1 MIVRSACCLHSGRGQ
16 LRCPKT
22 SAWSLEQQLFYFMR
36 STRRASNGVEIGR
49 MAMHP
54 VSRAV
59 RAGGMAIFSSDRT
72 SQPEVGFGF
81 AFISSSFHPED
92 ESSES
97 QSPQHH
103 IKTVARPRRVQ
114 PPSVIH
120 CGSRANGLE
129 RIPLALPTP
138 SAALSLMGF
147 EVSTAT
153 ANVYAYP
160 AALLGQTTN
169 TDNVS

>member
-1 MIVRSACCLHSGRGQ
+1 MCIWIHTGQ
-16 LRCPKT
+16 RAHDSTL
-22 SAWSLEQQLFYFMR
+22 SLLSTFWTRTTWIHEVPALATKQQQSFDLVR
-36 STRRASNGVEIGR
+36 STRRASNGVEVGR

-72 SQPEVGFGF
+72 SQPEVGLGV
-81 AFISSSFHPED
+81 AFISSFFHSED

-97 QSPQHH
+97 QFPQDR

-120 CGSRANGLE
+120 CGSRANGGGPMVSSEFRWHCRRLPQ
-129 RIPLALPTP
+129 RAL
-138 SAALSLMGF
+138 
-147 EVSTAT
+147 
-153 ANVYAYP
+153 
-160 AALLGQTTN
+160 
-169 TDNVS
+169 